1 MRSSRRMA
9 RMMSDDPPKPRPQGI
24 EVPNLLARKVGGFH
38 ADPVSAARVQARLDA
53 LTARYP
59 EMAQPDY
66 DALAALWPRLRDGGT
81 AAEGE
86 TFRRLVHDFKG
97 QGGSVGYPLVS
108 EIARLL
114 NELLHKADLGADGTR
129 QAIDQHVAAL
139 GAVLRGR
146 IAGDGGAQGKALCS
160 HLQALAEKCLS

>member
-1 MRSSRRMA
+1 VIA
-9 RMMSDDPPKPRPQGI
+9 
-24 EVPNLLARKVGGFH
+24 VPNLLVHEAGGAD
-38 ADPVSAARVQARLDA
+38 ADPASVARIQVRLDA

-59 EMAQPDY
+59 DMAQPDY
-66 DALAALWPRLRDGGT
+66 DTLAALWPRLRDGGS
-81 AAEGE
+81 AEDNE

-108 EIARLL
+108 EIARQL
-114 NELLHKADLGADGTR
+114 NELLHKADLDAERTR

-146 IAGDGGAQGKALCS
+146 ISGDGGALGKALYG
-160 HLQALAEKCLS
+160 HLQALAENCLAG

>member
-1 MRSSRRMA
+1 MT
-9 RMMSDDPPKPRPQGI
+9 SDEPKDQKRPQVI
-24 EVPNLLARKVGGFH
+24 EVPNPLARKAGAFH
-38 ADPVSAARVQARLDA
+38 ADPASAARVQARLDA

-66 DALAALWPRLRDGGT
+66 DALAALWPRLREGGAT
-81 AAEGE
+81 AEEDE

-114 NELLHKADLGADGTR
+114 TELLHKADLGTELTR

-146 IAGDGGAQGKALCS
+146 IAGDGGAQGKALCA
-160 HLQALAEKCLS
+160 HLQTLAENCLAG

>member
-1 MRSSRRMA
+1 MT
-9 RMMSDDPPKPRPQGI
+9 SDDPKGVRPRQRPHVI
-24 EVPNLLARKVGGFH
+24 AVPDLLVHKAGGLD
-38 ADPVSAARVQARLDA
+38 ADPASAARVQARLDA

-59 EMAQPDY
+59 DMAQPDY
-66 DALAALWPRLRDGGT
+66 DTLAALWPRLCEGGT
-81 AAEGE
+81 AEDGE

-114 NELLHKADLGADGTR
+114 NELLHEADPGAERTR

-146 IAGDGGAQGKALCS
+146 ISGDGGAEGKALCAR
-160 HLQALAEKCLS
+160 LQALVETCLGG

>member
-1 MRSSRRMA
+1 MT
-9 RMMSDDPPKPRPQGI
+9 SDDPKGVRPRQRPQAI
-24 EVPNLLARKVGGFH
+24 AVPNLLVHKAGGPD
-38 ADPVSAARVQARLDA
+38 ADPAGAARVQTRLDA

-59 EMAQPDY
+59 DMAQSDY
-66 DALAALWPRLRDGGT
+66 DTLVALWPRLREGGT
-81 AAEGE
+81 PEDGE
-86 TFRRLVHDFKG
+86 TLRRLVHDFKG

-114 NELLHKADLGADGTR
+114 NELLHKADLGAERTR

-146 IAGDGGAQGKALCS
+146 IAGDGGAEGRALCR
-160 HLQALAEKCLS
+160 HLQALAENCLGGVD